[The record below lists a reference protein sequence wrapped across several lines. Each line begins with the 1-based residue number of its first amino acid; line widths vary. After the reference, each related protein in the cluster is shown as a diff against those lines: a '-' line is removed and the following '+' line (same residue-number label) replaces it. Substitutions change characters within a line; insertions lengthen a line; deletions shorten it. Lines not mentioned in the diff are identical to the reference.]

1 MAKFKTKLSEN
12 DLALKILGD
21 KLMGPFTPTRHG

>member
-12 DLALKILGD
+12 DLALQIVGD
-21 KLMGPFTPTRHG
+21 KLMGVFTPTCHG